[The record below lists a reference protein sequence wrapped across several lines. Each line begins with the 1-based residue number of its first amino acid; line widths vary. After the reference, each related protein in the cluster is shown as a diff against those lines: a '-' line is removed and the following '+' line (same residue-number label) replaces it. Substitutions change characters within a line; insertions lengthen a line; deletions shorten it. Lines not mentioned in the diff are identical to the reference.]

1 MGYGANMFETLTK
14 DNITMYA
21 IQHYHNPSCE
31 GMTEFN
37 DDMKRFKY
45 IKRLFR
51 KYEESGVLKER
62 LLLNHIIV
70 LNNLFGAEASS
81 TLLFFKTEQVHW
93 SALKAFL
100 EFLNIMPEYD
110 LEEVESDINVTRKLL
125 KL

>member
-1 MGYGANMFETLTK
+1 MFENLTK

-21 IQHYHNPSCE
+21 IKHYHNPSCE
-31 GMTEFN
+31 GMIEFN

-51 KYEESGVLKER
+51 KYNESGILKER

-81 TLLFFKTEQVHW
+81 TLLFFKIEQEYW
-93 SALKAFL
+93 SILKGFL
-100 EFLNIMPEYD
+100 EFLNIMPEND
-110 LEEVESDINVTRKLL
+110 LMDIKSDENVRQKLMEL
-125 KL
+125 

>member
-1 MGYGANMFETLTK
+1 MFEKLTK

-21 IQHYHNPSCE
+21 IKHYHNPSCE
-31 GMTEFN
+31 GMSEFN

-51 KYEESGVLKER
+51 KYKETGILKER

-81 TLLFFKTEQVHW
+81 TLLFFKTEQEHW
-93 SALKAFL
+93 PALKGFL
-100 EFLNIMPEYD
+100 EFLNIMPEND
-110 LEEVESDINVTRKLL
+110 LSSIQSDNKVKQKLMDL
-125 KL
+125 

>member
-1 MGYGANMFETLTK
+1 MFEKLTK
-14 DNITMYA
+14 DNIMMYA

-31 GMTEFN
+31 GMSEFN

-51 KYEESGVLKER
+51 KYKDTGMLKER

-81 TLLFFKTEQVHW
+81 TLLFFKTERRHR
-93 SALKAFL
+93 SELKSFL
-100 EFLNIMPEYD
+100 EFLNLMPEND
-110 LEEVESDINVTRKLL
+110 LVEIISNTAIKQKLMEL
-125 KL
+125 

>member
-1 MGYGANMFETLTK
+1 
-14 DNITMYA
+14 MYA

-51 KYEESGVLKER
+51 KYEETGILKER

-93 SALKAFL
+93 SALKGFL
-100 EFLNIMPEYD
+100 EFLNIMPEND
-110 LEEVESDINVTRKLL
+110 LQDIITDNNIKELLL

>member
-1 MGYGANMFETLTK
+1 MFEKLTK
-14 DNITMYA
+14 DNIMMYA

-31 GMTEFN
+31 GMSEFN

-51 KYEESGVLKER
+51 KYKDTGMLKER

-81 TLLFFKTEQVHW
+81 TLLFFKTEQEHW
-93 SALKAFL
+93 PALKSFL
-100 EFLNIMPEYD
+100 EFLNIMPEND
-110 LEEVESDINVTRKLL
+110 LQDVLIDSNIKQKLMEL
-125 KL
+125 

>member
-1 MGYGANMFETLTK
+1 MFENLTK
-14 DNITMYA
+14 DNIMMYA

-31 GMTEFN
+31 GMSEFN

-51 KYEESGVLKER
+51 KYKDTGILKER

-81 TLLFFKTEQVHW
+81 TLLFFKTEQEYWPV
-93 SALKAFL
+93 LKSFL
-100 EFLNIMPEYD
+100 EFLNIMPEND
-110 LEEVESDINVTRKLL
+110 LVEIISNTAIKQKLMEL
-125 KL
+125 

>member
-1 MGYGANMFETLTK
+1 MFENLTK
-14 DNITMYA
+14 DNIMMYA

-31 GMTEFN
+31 GMGEFN

-51 KYEESGVLKER
+51 KYKDTGILKDR

-93 SALKAFL
+93 PALKGFL
-100 EFLNIMPEYD
+100 EFLNIMPEND
-110 LEEVESDINVTRKLL
+110 LQNIITDNNIKQLLL

>member
-1 MGYGANMFETLTK
+1 MFEKITK
-14 DNITMYA
+14 GNIMMYA

-31 GMTEFN
+31 GMSEFN

-51 KYEESGVLKER
+51 KYKDTGILKER

-81 TLLFFKTEQVHW
+81 TLLFFKTEQEHW
-93 SALKAFL
+93 SALRGFL
-100 EFLNIMPEYD
+100 EFLNIMPEND
-110 LEEVESDINVTRKLL
+110 LRNVKIDENVKQKLMEL
-125 KL
+125 

>member
-1 MGYGANMFETLTK
+1 
-14 DNITMYA
+14 MYA

-31 GMTEFN
+31 GMGEFN

-45 IKRLFR
+45 VKRLFR
-51 KYEESGVLKER
+51 KYEETGILKER

-93 SALKAFL
+93 PALKGFL
-100 EFLNIMPEYD
+100 EFLNIMPEND
-110 LEEVESDINVTRKLL
+110 LQEIITDNNIKELLL

>member
-1 MGYGANMFETLTK
+1 MFEKLTK
-14 DNITMYA
+14 DNIMMYA

-31 GMTEFN
+31 GMSEFN

-51 KYEESGVLKER
+51 KYEETGILKER

-70 LNNLFGAEASS
+70 LNNLFGASASS
-81 TLLFFKTEQVHW
+81 TLLFFKIEQEHW
-93 SALKAFL
+93 SALKGFL
-100 EFLNIMPEYD
+100 EFLNIMPEND
-110 LEEVESDINVTRKLL
+110 LINIISDPIIKQKLV

>member
-1 MGYGANMFETLTK
+1 MFEKLTK
-14 DNITMYA
+14 DNIMMYA

-31 GMTEFN
+31 GMGEFN

-51 KYEESGVLKER
+51 KYKDTGMLKER

-81 TLLFFKTEQVHW
+81 TLLFFKTEQEHW
-93 SALKAFL
+93 PVLKTIL
-100 EFLNIMPEYD
+100 EFLNIMPEND
-110 LEEVESDINVTRKLL
+110 LQDILIDNNIKQKLMEL
-125 KL
+125 

>member
-1 MGYGANMFETLTK
+1 MFENLTK
-14 DNITMYA
+14 DNIMMYA

-31 GMTEFN
+31 GMSEFN

-45 IKRLFR
+45 VKRLFR
-51 KYEESGVLKER
+51 KYEETGILKER

-81 TLLFFKTEQVHW
+81 TLLFFKTEREHW
-93 SALKAFL
+93 STLKGIL
-100 EFLNIMPEYD
+100 EFLNIMPEND
-110 LEEVESDINVTRKLL
+110 LINIISDPIIKQKLV